1 MDTAWGDLWYGLGTA
16 QQVTLLMASAA
27 NAVYFLHRA
36 LIERGAVRLAA
47 GVLGVLFG
55 GVALEAT
62 ARFEEAGA
70 AEEIVRRAPL
80 LAATL
85 VAFAIVALP
94 RGAR

>member
-1 MDTAWGDLWYGLGTA
+1 MDTGWGDLWHGLGIA
-16 QQVTLLMASAA
+16 QQAALLGGAVANSA
-27 NAVYFLHRA
+27 YFVHRA

-47 GVLGVLFG
+47 AVLGGLFG

-62 ARFEEAGA
+62 ARLEHAGSTA
-70 AEEIVRRAPL
+70 EIVRRAPL

-85 VAFAIVALP
+85 VAFALVALP

>member
-1 MDTAWGDLWYGLGTA
+1 MDTPWGDLWYGLGTA
-16 QQVTLLMASAA
+16 RQATLVIASAA
-27 NAVYFLHRA
+27 NAAYFLHRA

-55 GVALEAT
+55 GLPLESA
-62 ARFEEAGA
+62 ASFEEAGA
-70 AEEIVRRAPL
+70 AEEIARRAPL

-85 VAFAIVALP
+85 VAFAIVTLP